1 MNRLLYPRRDR
12 FVRLLIESGE
22 REICTDR
29 FFQFTSVSGC
39 VARKQRRKDA
49 ASCGEETI
57 VYRADYIIY

>member
-1 MNRLLYPRRDR
+1 MNRLLYPRRYR
-12 FVRLLIESGE
+12 FVRLLIEIGE

-29 FFQFTSVSGC
+29 FFQFTNVSVC

-57 VYRADYIIY
+57 VYKADYIVY

>member
-1 MNRLLYPRRDR
+1 M
-12 FVRLLIESGE
+12 RLLIGSDE

-29 FFQFTSVSGC
+29 FFQFTNVSGC

-57 VYRADYIIY
+57 VMKADYVVY